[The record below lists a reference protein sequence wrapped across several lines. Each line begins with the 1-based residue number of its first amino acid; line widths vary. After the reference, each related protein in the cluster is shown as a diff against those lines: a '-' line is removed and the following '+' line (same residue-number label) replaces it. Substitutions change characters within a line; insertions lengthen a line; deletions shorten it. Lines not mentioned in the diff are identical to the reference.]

1 MDCTHKL
8 VLPPPT
14 ALGLSLIFSQGC
26 RGLFGDQASLRLKQN
41 TRTTE
46 DDTLMGTDVG
56 SNVICRLK
64 ELGYRCG
71 KVSST
76 LTCVHHNANCG
87 HQIPLM
93 RPDGV
98 KQPFLKYCQLH

>member
-1 MDCTHKL
+1 MLWFVSDHMHKL

-14 ALGLSLIFSQGC
+14 ALGLALIFSPGC
-26 RGLFGDQASLRLKQN
+26 RGLFGARVSLRLKQN
-41 TRTTE
+41 TSTTE

-76 LTCVHHNANCG
+76 LTC
-87 HQIPLM
+87 
-93 RPDGV
+93 
-98 KQPFLKYCQLH
+98 